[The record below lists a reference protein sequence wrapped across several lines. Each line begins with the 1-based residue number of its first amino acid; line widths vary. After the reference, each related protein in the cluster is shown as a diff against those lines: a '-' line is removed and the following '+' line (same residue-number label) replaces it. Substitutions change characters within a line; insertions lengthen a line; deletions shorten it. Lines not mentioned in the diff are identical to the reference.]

1 MSNDWTNKLR
11 DRLTDYQEPA
21 TDDLWAAIQQSLAQ
35 QKSDIVSIGKSVD
48 SSDGHSNHQS
58 NAKEVVLRRFSIAA
72 TVAALAVGGTYVYL
86 NPTKSNEPLAQ
97 ATVLQEE
104 SSTSKGALHENQSP
118 EHNQVSQEYSSDNT
132 DTDSPSRLGDDTFT
146 KYSQRVKKQLGIQTS
161 MIGGQSSKVLALDK
175 GLKEKKIDTDDL
187 EKSAARDYTQN
198 LDKDKQNDNRQS
210 QNRDK
215 AQPRSKKSLEGN
227 PEMLAMAASPFSY
240 EIQESN
246 ARHHQSSSWSVQLYG
261 ENGVVGSKKSN
272 GFDAASV
279 PSNDASGPVYPGNF
293 TDAFYSVMAI
303 RALSG
308 TPSADYYE
316 KVKHHFPI
324 SVGVQV
330 GWGVT
335 ESLRINTGVVY
346 TNVSSDFINS
356 SYNTTQ
362 VTTQT
367 LHYVGVPV
375 NISYDFWQTNRFKT
389 YVTAGGEA
397 DFNVK
402 NHTESDGEVM
412 ASKHDRTQWS
422 ANASLGAQFDI
433 IPQLGIYVEPGA
445 KYYFDNGSQ
454 IENTFKDKKLN
465 FNLQFGL
472 RWNIK

>member
-11 DRLTDYQEPA
+11 DRLTDYQEPV

-35 QKSDIVSIGKSVD
+35 QKSNIVSIGKSVD
-48 SSDGHSNHQS
+48 SLDGHSNHQS
-58 NAKEVVLRRFSIAA
+58 NAKEVVFRRFSIAA
-72 TVAALAVGGTYVYL
+72 ALAALAVGGTYIYL

-97 ATVLQEE
+97 ATVLQED
-104 SSTSKGALHENQSP
+104 SSTSKGALHENQSS

-161 MIGGQSSKVLALDK
+161 LLDGEGSKLF
-175 GLKEKKIDTDDL
+175 
-187 EKSAARDYTQN
+187 TQN
-198 LDKDKQNDNRQS
+198 LDNDKQNDNRQD

-215 AQPRSKKSLEGN
+215 VQSRSKKSLEGN
-227 PEMLAMAASPFSY
+227 PEMLAMAASPSSY
-240 EIQESN
+240 AIQESN
-246 ARHHQSSSWSVQLYG
+246 VRRHQSSSWSVQLYG
-261 ENGVVGSKKSN
+261 ENGVVGSKNSN
-272 GFDAASV
+272 GFDAAFV
-279 PSNDASGPVYPGNF
+279 PSHDASGPVSPGNF

-335 ESLRINTGVVY
+335 ECLRINTGVVY

-375 NISYDFWQTNRFKT
+375 NISYDFWQTKRFKT

>member
-11 DRLTDYQEPA
+11 DRLTDYQEPV

-35 QKSDIVSIGKSVD
+35 QKSNIVSIGKSVD
-48 SSDGHSNHQS
+48 SLDGHSNHQS
-58 NAKEVVLRRFSIAA
+58 NAKEVVFRRFSIAA
-72 TVAALAVGGTYVYL
+72 ALAALAVGGTYIYL
-86 NPTKSNEPLAQ
+86 NPTKSNEPIAQ
-97 ATVLQEE
+97 ATVLQED
-104 SSTSKGALHENQSP
+104 SSTSKGALHENQSS
-118 EHNQVSQEYSSDNT
+118 EHNQVSQEYSSDNA

-146 KYSQRVKKQLGIQTS
+146 KYSKRVKKQLGIQTS
-161 MIGGQSSKVLALDK
+161 LLDGEGSKLV
-175 GLKEKKIDTDDL
+175 
-187 EKSAARDYTQN
+187 TQN
-198 LDKDKQNDNRQS
+198 LDNDKQNDNRQD

-215 AQPRSKKSLEGN
+215 VQSRSKKSLEGN
-227 PEMLAMAASPFSY
+227 PEMLAMAASPSSY
-240 EIQESN
+240 TIQESN
-246 ARHHQSSSWSVQLYG
+246 ARRHQSSSWSVQLYG
-261 ENGVVGSKKSN
+261 ENGVVGSKNSN
-272 GFDAASV
+272 GFDAAFV
-279 PSNDASGPVYPGNF
+279 PSNNASGPVYPGNF

-335 ESLRINTGVVY
+335 ECLRINTGVVY

-375 NISYDFWQTNRFKT
+375 NISYDFWQTKRFKT

>member
-11 DRLTDYQEPA
+11 DRLTDYQEPV

-35 QKSDIVSIGKSVD
+35 QKSNIVSIGKSVD
-48 SSDGHSNHQS
+48 SLDGHSNHQS
-58 NAKEVVLRRFSIAA
+58 NAKEVVFRRFSIAA
-72 TVAALAVGGTYVYL
+72 ALAALAVGGTYIYL
-86 NPTKSNEPLAQ
+86 NPTKSNEPIAQ
-97 ATVLQEE
+97 ATVLQED
-104 SSTSKGALHENQSP
+104 SSTSKGALHENQSS
-118 EHNQVSQEYSSDNT
+118 EHNQVSQKYSSDNA

-146 KYSQRVKKQLGIQTS
+146 KYSKRVKKQLGIQTS
-161 MIGGQSSKVLALDK
+161 LLD
-175 GLKEKKIDTDDL
+175 GEGSRLV
-187 EKSAARDYTQN
+187 TQN
-198 LDKDKQNDNRQS
+198 LDNDKQNDNRQD

-215 AQPRSKKSLEGN
+215 VQSRSKKSLEGN
-227 PEMLAMAASPFSY
+227 PEMLAMAASPSSY
-240 EIQESN
+240 TIQESN
-246 ARHHQSSSWSVQLYG
+246 VRRHQSSSWSVQLYG
-261 ENGVVGSKKSN
+261 ENGVVGSKNSN
-272 GFDAASV
+272 GFDAAFV
-279 PSNDASGPVYPGNF
+279 PSNNASGPVYPGNF

-335 ESLRINTGVVY
+335 ECLRINTGVVY

-375 NISYDFWQTNRFKT
+375 NISYDFWQTKRFKT

>member
-1 MSNDWTNKLR
+1 MQT
-11 DRLTDYQEPA
+11 
-21 TDDLWAAIQQSLAQ
+21 I
-35 QKSDIVSIGKSVD
+35 
-48 SSDGHSNHQS
+48 
-58 NAKEVVLRRFSIAA
+58 
-72 TVAALAVGGTYVYL
+72 
-86 NPTKSNEPLAQ
+86 TKGE
-97 ATVLQEE
+97 
-104 SSTSKGALHENQSP
+104 
-118 EHNQVSQEYSSDNT
+118 
-132 DTDSPSRLGDDTFT
+132 
-146 KYSQRVKKQLGIQTS
+146 
-161 MIGGQSSKVLALDK
+161 
-175 GLKEKKIDTDDL
+175 
-187 EKSAARDYTQN
+187 
-198 LDKDKQNDNRQS
+198 
-210 QNRDK
+210 
-215 AQPRSKKSLEGN
+215 
-227 PEMLAMAASPFSY
+227 AS
-240 EIQESN
+240 
-246 ARHHQSSSWSVQLYG
+246 
-261 ENGVVGSKKSN
+261 
-272 GFDAASV
+272 
-279 PSNDASGPVYPGNF
+279 
-293 TDAFYSVMAI
+293 
-303 RALSG
+303 
-308 TPSADYYE
+308 
-316 KVKHHFPI
+316 FPI

-335 ESLRINTGVVY
+335 ECLRINTGVVY

-375 NISYDFWQTNRFKT
+375 NISYGFWQTKRFKT
-389 YVTAGGEA
+389 YVTVGGEA

>member
-11 DRLTDYQEPA
+11 VRLTDYQEPV

-48 SSDGHSNHQS
+48 SLDGHSNHQS
-58 NAKEVVLRRFSIAA
+58 NAKEVVFRRFSIAA
-72 TVAALAVGGTYVYL
+72 ALAALAVGGTYIYL

-97 ATVLQEE
+97 ATVLQED
-104 SSTSKGALHENQSP
+104 SSTSKGALHENQSS

-146 KYSQRVKKQLGIQTS
+146 KYSKRVKKQLGIQTS
-161 MIGGQSSKVLALDK
+161 LLDGEGSKLF
-175 GLKEKKIDTDDL
+175 
-187 EKSAARDYTQN
+187 TQN
-198 LDKDKQNDNRQS
+198 LDNDKQNDNRQD

-215 AQPRSKKSLEGN
+215 VQSRSKKSLEGN
-227 PEMLAMAASPFSY
+227 PEMLAMAASPSSY
-240 EIQESN
+240 AIQESN
-246 ARHHQSSSWSVQLYG
+246 VRRHQSSSWSVQLYG
-261 ENGVVGSKKSN
+261 ENGVVGSKNSN
-272 GFDAASV
+272 GFDAAFV
-279 PSNDASGPVYPGNF
+279 PSHDASGPVSPGNF

-335 ESLRINTGVVY
+335 ECLRINTGVVY

-375 NISYDFWQTNRFKT
+375 NISYDFWQTKRFKT

>member
-11 DRLTDYQEPA
+11 DRLTDYQEPV

-35 QKSDIVSIGKSVD
+35 QKSNIVSIGKSVD
-48 SSDGHSNHQS
+48 SLDGHSNHQS
-58 NAKEVVLRRFSIAA
+58 NAKEVVFRRFSIAA
-72 TVAALAVGGTYVYL
+72 ALAALAVGGTYIYL
-86 NPTKSNEPLAQ
+86 NPTKSNEPIAQ
-97 ATVLQEE
+97 ATVLQED
-104 SSTSKGALHENQSP
+104 SSTSKGALHENQSS

-146 KYSQRVKKQLGIQTS
+146 KYSKRVKKQLGIQTS
-161 MIGGQSSKVLALDK
+161 LLDGEGSKLV
-175 GLKEKKIDTDDL
+175 
-187 EKSAARDYTQN
+187 TQN
-198 LDKDKQNDNRQS
+198 LDNDKQNDNRQD

-215 AQPRSKKSLEGN
+215 VQSRSKKSLEGN
-227 PEMLAMAASPFSY
+227 PEMLAMAASPSFY
-240 EIQESN
+240 TIQESN
-246 ARHHQSSSWSVQLYG
+246 ARRHQSSSWSVQLYG
-261 ENGVVGSKKSN
+261 ENGVVGSKNSN
-272 GFDAASV
+272 GFDAAFV
-279 PSNDASGPVYPGNF
+279 PSNNASGPVYPGNF
-293 TDAFYSVMAI
+293 TDTFYSVMAI

-335 ESLRINTGVVY
+335 ECLRINTGVVY

-375 NISYDFWQTNRFKT
+375 NISYDFWQTKRFKT

>member
-11 DRLTDYQEPA
+11 DRLTDYQEPV

-48 SSDGHSNHQS
+48 SLDGHSNHQS
-58 NAKEVVLRRFSIAA
+58 NAKEVVFRRFSIAA
-72 TVAALAVGGTYVYL
+72 ALAALAVGGTYIYL

-97 ATVLQEE
+97 ATVLQED
-104 SSTSKGALHENQSP
+104 SSTSKGALHENQSS

-161 MIGGQSSKVLALDK
+161 LLDGEGSKLF
-175 GLKEKKIDTDDL
+175 
-187 EKSAARDYTQN
+187 TQN
-198 LDKDKQNDNRQS
+198 LDNDKQNDNRQD
-210 QNRDK
+210 QNRNK
-215 AQPRSKKSLEGN
+215 VQSRSKKSLEGN
-227 PEMLAMAASPFSY
+227 PEMLAMAASPSSY
-240 EIQESN
+240 AIQESN
-246 ARHHQSSSWSVQLYG
+246 VRRHQSSSWSVQLYG
-261 ENGVVGSKKSN
+261 ENGVVGSKNSN
-272 GFDAASV
+272 GFDAAFI
-279 PSNDASGPVYPGNF
+279 PSNNASGPVYPGNF

-303 RALSG
+303 RDLSG

-335 ESLRINTGVVY
+335 ECLRINTGVVY

-367 LHYVGVPV
+367 LHYVGVPL
-375 NISYDFWQTNRFKT
+375 NISYDFWQTKRFKT

>member
-11 DRLTDYQEPA
+11 DRLTDYQEPV

-35 QKSDIVSIGKSVD
+35 QKSNIVSIGKSVD
-48 SSDGHSNHQS
+48 SLDGHSNHQS
-58 NAKEVVLRRFSIAA
+58 NAKEVVFRRFSIAA
-72 TVAALAVGGTYVYL
+72 ALAALAVGGTYIYL
-86 NPTKSNEPLAQ
+86 NPTKSNEPIAQ
-97 ATVLQEE
+97 ATVLQED
-104 SSTSKGALHENQSP
+104 SSTSKGALHENQSS

-146 KYSQRVKKQLGIQTS
+146 KYSKRVKKQLGIQTS
-161 MIGGQSSKVLALDK
+161 LLDGEGSKLV
-175 GLKEKKIDTDDL
+175 
-187 EKSAARDYTQN
+187 TQN
-198 LDKDKQNDNRQS
+198 LDNDKQNDNHQD

-215 AQPRSKKSLEGN
+215 VQSRSKKSLEGN
-227 PEMLAMAASPFSY
+227 PEMLAMAASTSSY
-240 EIQESN
+240 AIQESN
-246 ARHHQSSSWSVQLYG
+246 ARRHQSSSWSVQLYG
-261 ENGVVGSKKSN
+261 ENGVVGSKNSN
-272 GFDAASV
+272 GFDAAFV
-279 PSNDASGPVYPGNF
+279 PSHDASGPVSPGNF

-335 ESLRINTGVVY
+335 ECLRINTGVVY

-375 NISYDFWQTNRFKT
+375 NISYDFWQTKRFKT

>member
-11 DRLTDYQEPA
+11 VRLTDYQEPV

-48 SSDGHSNHQS
+48 SLDGHSNHQS
-58 NAKEVVLRRFSIAA
+58 NAKEVVFRRFSIAA
-72 TVAALAVGGTYVYL
+72 ALAALAVGGTYIYL
-86 NPTKSNEPLAQ
+86 NPTKSNEPIAQ
-97 ATVLQEE
+97 ATVLQED
-104 SSTSKGALHENQSP
+104 SSTSKGALHENQSS

-146 KYSQRVKKQLGIQTS
+146 KYSKRVKKQLGIQTS
-161 MIGGQSSKVLALDK
+161 LLDGEGSKLF
-175 GLKEKKIDTDDL
+175 
-187 EKSAARDYTQN
+187 TQN
-198 LDKDKQNDNRQS
+198 LDNDKQNDNRQD
-210 QNRDK
+210 QNRNK
-215 AQPRSKKSLEGN
+215 VQSRSKKSLEGN
-227 PEMLAMAASPFSY
+227 PEMLAMAASPSSY
-240 EIQESN
+240 AIQESN
-246 ARHHQSSSWSVQLYG
+246 VRRHQSSSWSVQLYG
-261 ENGVVGSKKSN
+261 ENGVVGSKNSN
-272 GFDAASV
+272 GFDAAFV
-279 PSNDASGPVYPGNF
+279 PSNNASGPVYPGNF

-335 ESLRINTGVVY
+335 ECLRINTGVVY

-375 NISYDFWQTNRFKT
+375 NISYDFWQTKRFKT

>member
-11 DRLTDYQEPA
+11 DRLTDYQEPV

-48 SSDGHSNHQS
+48 SPDGHFNHQS
-58 NAKEVVLRRFSIAA
+58 NAKEVVFRRFSIAA
-72 TVAALAVGGTYVYL
+72 ALAALAVGGTYIYL
-86 NPTKSNEPLAQ
+86 NPTKSNEPIAQ
-97 ATVLQEE
+97 ATVLQED
-104 SSTSKGALHENQSP
+104 SSTSKGALHENQSS
-118 EHNQVSQEYSSDNT
+118 EHNQVSQEYSSDNA

-161 MIGGQSSKVLALDK
+161 LLDGEGSKLV
-175 GLKEKKIDTDDL
+175 
-187 EKSAARDYTQN
+187 TQN
-198 LDKDKQNDNRQS
+198 LDNDKQNDNRQD

-215 AQPRSKKSLEGN
+215 VQSRSKKSLEGN
-227 PEMLAMAASPFSY
+227 PEMLAMAASPSSY
-240 EIQESN
+240 TIQESN
-246 ARHHQSSSWSVQLYG
+246 ARRHQSSSWSVQLYG
-261 ENGVVGSKKSN
+261 ENGVVGSKNSN
-272 GFDAASV
+272 GFDAAFV
-279 PSNDASGPVYPGNF
+279 PSNNASGPVYPGNF
-293 TDAFYSVMAI
+293 TDAFYSLMAI

-335 ESLRINTGVVY
+335 ECLRINTGVVY

-375 NISYDFWQTNRFKT
+375 NISYDFWQTKRFKT

>member
-11 DRLTDYQEPA
+11 DRLTDYQEPV

-48 SSDGHSNHQS
+48 SLDGHSNHQS
-58 NAKEVVLRRFSIAA
+58 NAKEVVFRRFSIAA
-72 TVAALAVGGTYVYL
+72 ALAALAVGGTYIYL
-86 NPTKSNEPLAQ
+86 NPTKSNEPIAQ
-97 ATVLQEE
+97 ATVLQED
-104 SSTSKGALHENQSP
+104 SSTSKGALHENQSS
-118 EHNQVSQEYSSDNT
+118 EHNQVSQEYSSDNA

-146 KYSQRVKKQLGIQTS
+146 KYSQRVKKQLGIQMS
-161 MIGGQSSKVLALDK
+161 LLDGEGSKLV
-175 GLKEKKIDTDDL
+175 
-187 EKSAARDYTQN
+187 TQN
-198 LDKDKQNDNRQS
+198 LDNDKQNDNRQD

-215 AQPRSKKSLEGN
+215 VQSRSKKSLEGN
-227 PEMLAMAASPFSY
+227 PEMLAMAASPSSY
-240 EIQESN
+240 TIQESN
-246 ARHHQSSSWSVQLYG
+246 ARRHQSSSWSVQLYG
-261 ENGVVGSKKSN
+261 ENGVVGSKNSN
-272 GFDAASV
+272 GFDAAFV
-279 PSNDASGPVYPGNF
+279 PSNNASGPVYPGNF
-293 TDAFYSVMAI
+293 TDAFYSLMAI

-335 ESLRINTGVVY
+335 ECLRINTGVVY

-375 NISYDFWQTNRFKT
+375 NISYDFWQTKRFKT

>member
-11 DRLTDYQEPA
+11 DRLTDYQEPV

-48 SSDGHSNHQS
+48 SLDGHSNHQS
-58 NAKEVVLRRFSIAA
+58 NAKEVVFRRFSIAA
-72 TVAALAVGGTYVYL
+72 ALAALAVGGTYIYL

-97 ATVLQEE
+97 ATVLQED
-104 SSTSKGALHENQSP
+104 SSTSKGALHENQSS

-161 MIGGQSSKVLALDK
+161 LLDGEGSKLF
-175 GLKEKKIDTDDL
+175 
-187 EKSAARDYTQN
+187 TQN
-198 LDKDKQNDNRQS
+198 LDNDKQNDNRQD
-210 QNRDK
+210 QNRNK
-215 AQPRSKKSLEGN
+215 VQSRSKKSLEGN
-227 PEMLAMAASPFSY
+227 PEMLAMAASPSSY
-240 EIQESN
+240 AIQESN
-246 ARHHQSSSWSVQLYG
+246 VRRHQSSSWSVQLYG
-261 ENGVVGSKKSN
+261 ENGVVGSKNSN
-272 GFDAASV
+272 GFDAAFI
-279 PSNDASGPVYPGNF
+279 PSNNASGPVYPGNF

-335 ESLRINTGVVY
+335 ECLRINTGVVY

-375 NISYDFWQTNRFKT
+375 NISYDFWQTKRFKT

>member
-11 DRLTDYQEPA
+11 VRLTDYQEPV

-48 SSDGHSNHQS
+48 SLDGHSNHQS
-58 NAKEVVLRRFSIAA
+58 NAKEVVFRRFSIAA
-72 TVAALAVGGTYVYL
+72 ALAALAVGGTYIYL
-86 NPTKSNEPLAQ
+86 NPTKSNEPIAQ
-97 ATVLQEE
+97 ATVLQED
-104 SSTSKGALHENQSP
+104 SSTSKGALHENQSS

-146 KYSQRVKKQLGIQTS
+146 KYSKRVKKQLGIQTS
-161 MIGGQSSKVLALDK
+161 LLDGEGSKLF
-175 GLKEKKIDTDDL
+175 
-187 EKSAARDYTQN
+187 TQN
-198 LDKDKQNDNRQS
+198 LDNDKQNDNRQD
-210 QNRDK
+210 QNRNK
-215 AQPRSKKSLEGN
+215 VQSRSKKSLEGN
-227 PEMLAMAASPFSY
+227 PEMLAMAASPSSY
-240 EIQESN
+240 AIQESN
-246 ARHHQSSSWSVQLYG
+246 VRRHQSSSWSVQLYG
-261 ENGVVGSKKSN
+261 ENGVVGSKNSN
-272 GFDAASV
+272 GFDAAFI
-279 PSNDASGPVYPGNF
+279 PSNNASGPVYPGNF
-293 TDAFYSVMAI
+293 TDAFYSVMTI

-335 ESLRINTGVVY
+335 ECLRINTGVVY

-375 NISYDFWQTNRFKT
+375 NISYDFWQTKRFKT

>member
-11 DRLTDYQEPA
+11 VRLTDYQEPV

-48 SSDGHSNHQS
+48 SLDGHSNHQS
-58 NAKEVVLRRFSIAA
+58 NAKEVVFRRFSIAA
-72 TVAALAVGGTYVYL
+72 ALAALAVGGTYIYL
-86 NPTKSNEPLAQ
+86 NPTKSNEPIAR
-97 ATVLQEE
+97 ATVLQED
-104 SSTSKGALHENQSP
+104 SSTSKGALHENQSS

-146 KYSQRVKKQLGIQTS
+146 KYSKRVKKQLGIQTS
-161 MIGGQSSKVLALDK
+161 LLDGEGSKLF
-175 GLKEKKIDTDDL
+175 
-187 EKSAARDYTQN
+187 TQN
-198 LDKDKQNDNRQS
+198 LDNDKQNDNRQD
-210 QNRDK
+210 QNRNK
-215 AQPRSKKSLEGN
+215 VQSRSKKSLEGN
-227 PEMLAMAASPFSY
+227 PEMLAMAASPSSY
-240 EIQESN
+240 AIQESN
-246 ARHHQSSSWSVQLYG
+246 VRRHQSSSWSVQLYG
-261 ENGVVGSKKSN
+261 ENGVVGSKNSN
-272 GFDAASV
+272 GFDAAFI
-279 PSNDASGPVYPGNF
+279 PSNNASGPVYPGNF

-335 ESLRINTGVVY
+335 ECLRINTGVVY

-375 NISYDFWQTNRFKT
+375 NISYDFWQTKRFKT

>member
-11 DRLTDYQEPA
+11 DRLTDYQEPV

-35 QKSDIVSIGKSVD
+35 QKSNIVSIGKSVD
-48 SSDGHSNHQS
+48 SLDGHSNHQS
-58 NAKEVVLRRFSIAA
+58 NAKEVVFRRFSIAA
-72 TVAALAVGGTYVYL
+72 ALAALAVGGTYIYL

-97 ATVLQEE
+97 ATVLQED
-104 SSTSKGALHENQSP
+104 SSTSKGALHENQSS

-146 KYSQRVKKQLGIQTS
+146 KYSQRAKKQLGIQTS
-161 MIGGQSSKVLALDK
+161 LLDGEGSKLV
-175 GLKEKKIDTDDL
+175 
-187 EKSAARDYTQN
+187 TQN
-198 LDKDKQNDNRQS
+198 LDNDKQNDNRKD

-215 AQPRSKKSLEGN
+215 VQSRSKKSLEGN
-227 PEMLAMAASPFSY
+227 PEMLAMAASPSSY
-240 EIQESN
+240 AIQESN
-246 ARHHQSSSWSVQLYG
+246 VRRHQSSSWSVQLYG
-261 ENGVVGSKKSN
+261 ENGVVGSKNSN
-272 GFDAASV
+272 GFDAAFV
-279 PSNDASGPVYPGNF
+279 PSHDASGPVSPGNF

-335 ESLRINTGVVY
+335 ECLRINTGVVY

-375 NISYDFWQTNRFKT
+375 NISYGFWQTKRFKT
-389 YVTAGGEA
+389 YVTVGGEA

>member
-11 DRLTDYQEPA
+11 DRLTDYQEPV

-48 SSDGHSNHQS
+48 SLDGHSNHQS
-58 NAKEVVLRRFSIAA
+58 NAKEVVFRRFSIAA
-72 TVAALAVGGTYVYL
+72 ALAALAVGGTYIYL
-86 NPTKSNEPLAQ
+86 NPTKSNEPIAQ
-97 ATVLQEE
+97 ATVLQED
-104 SSTSKGALHENQSP
+104 SSTSKGALHENQSS
-118 EHNQVSQEYSSDNT
+118 EHNQVSQEYSSDNA

-161 MIGGQSSKVLALDK
+161 LLDGEGSKLV
-175 GLKEKKIDTDDL
+175 
-187 EKSAARDYTQN
+187 TQN
-198 LDKDKQNDNRQS
+198 LDNDKQNDNRQD

-215 AQPRSKKSLEGN
+215 VQSRSKKSLEGN
-227 PEMLAMAASPFSY
+227 PEMLAMAASPSSY
-240 EIQESN
+240 TIHESN
-246 ARHHQSSSWSVQLYG
+246 ARRHQSSSWSVQLYG
-261 ENGVVGSKKSN
+261 ENGVVGSKNSN
-272 GFDAASV
+272 GFDAAFV
-279 PSNDASGPVYPGNF
+279 PSNNASGPVYPGNF
-293 TDAFYSVMAI
+293 TDAFYSLMAI

-335 ESLRINTGVVY
+335 ECLRINTGVVY

-375 NISYDFWQTNRFKT
+375 NISYDFWQTKRFKT

>member
-1 MSNDWTNKLR
+1 M
-11 DRLTDYQEPA
+11 
-21 TDDLWAAIQQSLAQ
+21 
-35 QKSDIVSIGKSVD
+35 
-48 SSDGHSNHQS
+48 
-58 NAKEVVLRRFSIAA
+58 
-72 TVAALAVGGTYVYL
+72 
-86 NPTKSNEPLAQ
+86 
-97 ATVLQEE
+97 
-104 SSTSKGALHENQSP
+104 
-118 EHNQVSQEYSSDNT
+118 
-132 DTDSPSRLGDDTFT
+132 
-146 KYSQRVKKQLGIQTS
+146 GIQTS
-161 MIGGQSSKVLALDK
+161 LLDGEGSKLF
-175 GLKEKKIDTDDL
+175 
-187 EKSAARDYTQN
+187 TQN
-198 LDKDKQNDNRQS
+198 LDNDKQNDNRQD
-210 QNRDK
+210 QNRNK
-215 AQPRSKKSLEGN
+215 VQSRSKKSLEGN
-227 PEMLAMAASPFSY
+227 PEMLAMAASPSSY
-240 EIQESN
+240 AIQESN
-246 ARHHQSSSWSVQLYG
+246 VRRHQSSSWSVQLYG
-261 ENGVVGSKKSN
+261 ENGVVGSKNSN
-272 GFDAASV
+272 GFDAAFI
-279 PSNDASGPVYPGNF
+279 PSNNASGPVYPGNF

-335 ESLRINTGVVY
+335 ECLRINTGVVY

-375 NISYDFWQTNRFKT
+375 NISYDFWQTKRFKT

>member
-11 DRLTDYQEPA
+11 DRLTDYQEPV

-48 SSDGHSNHQS
+48 SLDGHSNHQS
-58 NAKEVVLRRFSIAA
+58 NAKEVVFRRFSIAA
-72 TVAALAVGGTYVYL
+72 ALAALAVGGTYIYL

-97 ATVLQEE
+97 ATVLQED
-104 SSTSKGALHENQSP
+104 SSTSKGALHENQSS

-146 KYSQRVKKQLGIQTS
+146 KYSQRVQKQLGIQTS
-161 MIGGQSSKVLALDK
+161 LLDGEGSKLF
-175 GLKEKKIDTDDL
+175 
-187 EKSAARDYTQN
+187 TQN
-198 LDKDKQNDNRQS
+198 LDYDKQNDNRQD
-210 QNRDK
+210 QNRNK
-215 AQPRSKKSLEGN
+215 VQSRSKKSLEGN
-227 PEMLAMAASPFSY
+227 PEMLAMAASPSSY
-240 EIQESN
+240 AIQESN
-246 ARHHQSSSWSVQLYG
+246 VRRHQSSSWSVQLYG
-261 ENGVVGSKKSN
+261 ENGVVGSKNSN
-272 GFDAASV
+272 GFDAAFI
-279 PSNDASGPVYPGNF
+279 PSNNASGPVYPGNF

-335 ESLRINTGVVY
+335 ECLRINTGVVY

-375 NISYDFWQTNRFKT
+375 NISYDFWQTKRFKT

>member
-11 DRLTDYQEPA
+11 DRLTDYQEPV

-48 SSDGHSNHQS
+48 SLDGHSNHQS
-58 NAKEVVLRRFSIAA
+58 NAKEVVFRRFSIAA
-72 TVAALAVGGTYVYL
+72 ALAALAVGGTYIYL
-86 NPTKSNEPLAQ
+86 NPTKSNEPIAQ
-97 ATVLQEE
+97 ATVLQED
-104 SSTSKGALHENQSP
+104 SSTSKGALHENQSS

-132 DTDSPSRLGDDTFT
+132 NTDSPSRLGDDTFT
-146 KYSQRVKKQLGIQTS
+146 KYSKRVKKQLGIQTS
-161 MIGGQSSKVLALDK
+161 LLDGEGSKLF
-175 GLKEKKIDTDDL
+175 
-187 EKSAARDYTQN
+187 TQN
-198 LDKDKQNDNRQS
+198 LDNDKQNDNRQDL
-210 QNRDK
+210 NRDK
-215 AQPRSKKSLEGN
+215 VQSRSKKSLEGN
-227 PEMLAMAASPFSY
+227 PEMLAMAASPSSY
-240 EIQESN
+240 AIQESN
-246 ARHHQSSSWSVQLYG
+246 VRRHQSSSWSVQLYG
-261 ENGVVGSKKSN
+261 ENGVVGSKNSN
-272 GFDAASV
+272 GFDAAFV
-279 PSNDASGPVYPGNF
+279 PSNNASGPVYPGNF
-293 TDAFYSVMAI
+293 TDAFYSLMAI

-335 ESLRINTGVVY
+335 ECLRINTGVVY

-375 NISYDFWQTNRFKT
+375 NISYDFWQTKRFKT

>member
-11 DRLTDYQEPA
+11 DRLTDYQEPV

-48 SSDGHSNHQS
+48 SLDGHSNHQS
-58 NAKEVVLRRFSIAA
+58 NAKEVVFRRFSIAA
-72 TVAALAVGGTYVYL
+72 ALAALAVGGTYIYL

-97 ATVLQEE
+97 ATVLQED
-104 SSTSKGALHENQSP
+104 SSTSKGALHENQSS

-146 KYSQRVKKQLGIQTS
+146 KYSQRVKKQLGTQTS
-161 MIGGQSSKVLALDK
+161 LLDGEVSKLV
-175 GLKEKKIDTDDL
+175 
-187 EKSAARDYTQN
+187 TQN
-198 LDKDKQNDNRQS
+198 LDNDKQNDNRQD

-215 AQPRSKKSLEGN
+215 VQSRSKKSLEGN
-227 PEMLAMAASPFSY
+227 PEMLAMAASPSSY
-240 EIQESN
+240 TIQESN
-246 ARHHQSSSWSVQLYG
+246 ARRHQSSSWSVQLYG
-261 ENGVVGSKKSN
+261 ENGVVGSKNSN
-272 GFDAASV
+272 GFDAAFV
-279 PSNDASGPVYPGNF
+279 PSNNASGPVYPGNF

-335 ESLRINTGVVY
+335 ECLRINTGVVY

-375 NISYDFWQTNRFKT
+375 NISYDFWQTKRFKT

>member
-11 DRLTDYQEPA
+11 DRLTDYQEPV

-35 QKSDIVSIGKSVD
+35 QKSNIVSIGKSVD
-48 SSDGHSNHQS
+48 SLDGHSNHQS
-58 NAKEVVLRRFSIAA
+58 NAKEVVFRRFSIAA
-72 TVAALAVGGTYVYL
+72 ALAALAVGGTYIYL

-97 ATVLQEE
+97 ATVLQED
-104 SSTSKGALHENQSP
+104 SSTSKGALHENQSS

-161 MIGGQSSKVLALDK
+161 LLDGEGSKLF
-175 GLKEKKIDTDDL
+175 
-187 EKSAARDYTQN
+187 TQN
-198 LDKDKQNDNRQS
+198 LDNDKQNDNRQD
-210 QNRDK
+210 QNRNK
-215 AQPRSKKSLEGN
+215 VQSRSKKSLEGN
-227 PEMLAMAASPFSY
+227 PEMLAMAASPSSY
-240 EIQESN
+240 AIQESN
-246 ARHHQSSSWSVQLYG
+246 VRRHQSSSWSVQLYG
-261 ENGVVGSKKSN
+261 ENGVVGSKNSN
-272 GFDAASV
+272 GFDAAFV
-279 PSNDASGPVYPGNF
+279 PSNNASGPVYPGNF

-303 RALSG
+303 RDLSG

-335 ESLRINTGVVY
+335 ECLRINTGVVY
-346 TNVSSDFINS
+346 TKVSSDFINS

-375 NISYDFWQTNRFKT
+375 NISYDFWQTKRFKT

>member
-11 DRLTDYQEPA
+11 DRLTDYQEPV

-35 QKSDIVSIGKSVD
+35 QKSVIVSIGKSVD
-48 SSDGHSNHQS
+48 SPDGHFNHQS
-58 NAKEVVLRRFSIAA
+58 NAKEVVFRRFSIAA
-72 TVAALAVGGTYVYL
+72 ALAALAVGGTYIYL

-97 ATVLQEE
+97 ATVLQED
-104 SSTSKGALHENQSP
+104 SSTSKDALHENQSS
-118 EHNQVSQEYSSDNT
+118 EHNQVSQEYSSDNS

-161 MIGGQSSKVLALDK
+161 LLDGEGSKLF
-175 GLKEKKIDTDDL
+175 
-187 EKSAARDYTQN
+187 TQN
-198 LDKDKQNDNRQS
+198 LDNDKQNDNRKG

-215 AQPRSKKSLEGN
+215 VQSRSKKSLEGN
-227 PEMLAMAASPFSY
+227 PEMLAMAASPSSY
-240 EIQESN
+240 AIQESN
-246 ARHHQSSSWSVQLYG
+246 ARRHQSSSWSVQLYG
-261 ENGVVGSKKSN
+261 ENGVVGSKNSN
-272 GFDAASV
+272 GFDAAFV
-279 PSNDASGPVYPGNF
+279 PSHDASGPVSPGNF

-335 ESLRINTGVVY
+335 ECLRINTGVVY

-375 NISYDFWQTNRFKT
+375 NISYDFWQTKRFKT

>member
-11 DRLTDYQEPA
+11 DRLTDYQEPV

-48 SSDGHSNHQS
+48 SPDGYSNHQS
-58 NAKEVVLRRFSIAA
+58 NAKEIVFRRFSIAA
-72 TVAALAVGGTYVYL
+72 ALAALAVGGTYIYL

-97 ATVLQEE
+97 ATVLQED
-104 SSTSKGALHENQSP
+104 SSTSKGALHENQSS

-161 MIGGQSSKVLALDK
+161 LLDGEGSKLV
-175 GLKEKKIDTDDL
+175 
-187 EKSAARDYTQN
+187 TQN
-198 LDKDKQNDNRQS
+198 LDNDKQNDNRQD

-215 AQPRSKKSLEGN
+215 VHSRSKKSLEGN
-227 PEMLAMAASPFSY
+227 PEMLAMAASPSSY
-240 EIQESN
+240 TIQESN
-246 ARHHQSSSWSVQLYG
+246 ARRHQSSSWSVQLYG
-261 ENGVVGSKKSN
+261 ENGVVGSKNSN
-272 GFDAASV
+272 GFDAAFV
-279 PSNDASGPVYPGNF
+279 PSHDASGPVSPGNF

-335 ESLRINTGVVY
+335 ECLRINTGVVY

-375 NISYDFWQTNRFKT
+375 NISYDFWQTKRFKT

>member
-11 DRLTDYQEPA
+11 DRLTDYQEPV

-48 SSDGHSNHQS
+48 SLDGHSNHQS
-58 NAKEVVLRRFSIAA
+58 NAKEVVFRRFSIAA
-72 TVAALAVGGTYVYL
+72 ALAALAVGGTYIYL

-97 ATVLQEE
+97 ATVLQED
-104 SSTSKGALHENQSP
+104 SSTSKGALHENQSS

-161 MIGGQSSKVLALDK
+161 LLDGEVSKLV
-175 GLKEKKIDTDDL
+175 
-187 EKSAARDYTQN
+187 TQN
-198 LDKDKQNDNRQS
+198 LDNDKQNDNRQD

-215 AQPRSKKSLEGN
+215 VQSRSKKSLEGN
-227 PEMLAMAASPFSY
+227 PEMLAMAASPSSY
-240 EIQESN
+240 TIQESN
-246 ARHHQSSSWSVQLYG
+246 ARRHQSSSWSVQLYG
-261 ENGVVGSKKSN
+261 ENGVVGSKNSN
-272 GFDAASV
+272 GFDAAFV
-279 PSNDASGPVYPGNF
+279 PSNNASGPVYPGNF

-335 ESLRINTGVVY
+335 ECLRINTGVVY

-375 NISYDFWQTNRFKT
+375 NISYDFWQTKRFKT

>member
-11 DRLTDYQEPA
+11 DRLTDYQEPV

-35 QKSDIVSIGKSVD
+35 QKSNIVSIGKSVD
-48 SSDGHSNHQS
+48 SLDGHSNHQS
-58 NAKEVVLRRFSIAA
+58 NAKEVVFRRFSIAA
-72 TVAALAVGGTYVYL
+72 ALAALAVGGTYIYL

-97 ATVLQEE
+97 ATVLQED
-104 SSTSKGALHENQSP
+104 SSTSKGALHENQSS

-161 MIGGQSSKVLALDK
+161 LLDGEGSKLV
-175 GLKEKKIDTDDL
+175 
-187 EKSAARDYTQN
+187 TQN
-198 LDKDKQNDNRQS
+198 LDNDKQNDNRQD

-215 AQPRSKKSLEGN
+215 VQSRSKKSLEGN
-227 PEMLAMAASPFSY
+227 PEMLAMAASPSSY
-240 EIQESN
+240 AIQESH
-246 ARHHQSSSWSVQLYG
+246 ARRHQSSSWSVQLYG
-261 ENGVVGSKKSN
+261 ENGVVGSKNSN
-272 GFDAASV
+272 GFDAAFV
-279 PSNDASGPVYPGNF
+279 PSNNASGPVYPGNF
-293 TDAFYSVMAI
+293 TDAFYSLMAI

-335 ESLRINTGVVY
+335 ECLRINTGVVY

-375 NISYDFWQTNRFKT
+375 NISYDFWQTKRFKT

>member
-11 DRLTDYQEPA
+11 DRLTDYQEPV

-35 QKSDIVSIGKSVD
+35 QKSNIVSIGKSVD
-48 SSDGHSNHQS
+48 SLDGHSNHQS
-58 NAKEVVLRRFSIAA
+58 NAKEVVFRRFSIAA
-72 TVAALAVGGTYVYL
+72 ALAALAVGGTYIYL
-86 NPTKSNEPLAQ
+86 NPTKSNEPIAQ
-97 ATVLQEE
+97 ATVLQED
-104 SSTSKGALHENQSP
+104 SSTSKGALHENQSS
-118 EHNQVSQEYSSDNT
+118 EHNQASQEYSSDNT

-161 MIGGQSSKVLALDK
+161 LLDGEGSKLV
-175 GLKEKKIDTDDL
+175 
-187 EKSAARDYTQN
+187 TQN
-198 LDKDKQNDNRQS
+198 LDNDKQNENRQD

-215 AQPRSKKSLEGN
+215 VQSRSKKSLEGN
-227 PEMLAMAASPFSY
+227 PEMLAMAASPSSY
-240 EIQESN
+240 AIQESN
-246 ARHHQSSSWSVQLYG
+246 VRRHQSSSWSVQLYG
-261 ENGVVGSKKSN
+261 ENGVVGSKNSN
-272 GFDAASV
+272 GFDAAFV
-279 PSNDASGPVYPGNF
+279 PSHDASGPVSPGNF
-293 TDAFYSVMAI
+293 TDAFYSLMAI

-335 ESLRINTGVVY
+335 ECLRINTGVVY

-375 NISYDFWQTNRFKT
+375 NISYDFWQTKRFKT

>member
-11 DRLTDYQEPA
+11 DRLTDYQEPV

-35 QKSDIVSIGKSVD
+35 QKSNIVSIGKSVD
-48 SSDGHSNHQS
+48 SLDGHSNHQS
-58 NAKEVVLRRFSIAA
+58 NAKEVVFRRFSIAA
-72 TVAALAVGGTYVYL
+72 ALAALAVGGTYIYL
-86 NPTKSNEPLAQ
+86 NPTKSNELLAQ
-97 ATVLQEE
+97 ATVLQED
-104 SSTSKGALHENQSP
+104 SSTSKGALHENQSS

-132 DTDSPSRLGDDTFT
+132 DTDSPSRLGDDTFA

-161 MIGGQSSKVLALDK
+161 LLDGEGSKLF
-175 GLKEKKIDTDDL
+175 
-187 EKSAARDYTQN
+187 TQN
-198 LDKDKQNDNRQS
+198 LDNDKQNDNRQD
-210 QNRDK
+210 QNRNK
-215 AQPRSKKSLEGN
+215 VQSRSKKSLEGN
-227 PEMLAMAASPFSY
+227 PEMLAMAASPSSY
-240 EIQESN
+240 AIQESN
-246 ARHHQSSSWSVQLYG
+246 VRRHQSSSWSVQLYG
-261 ENGVVGSKKSN
+261 ENGVVGSKNSN
-272 GFDAASV
+272 GFDAAFV
-279 PSNDASGPVYPGNF
+279 PSNNASGPVYPGNF

-303 RALSG
+303 RDLSG

-335 ESLRINTGVVY
+335 ECLRINTGVVY

-375 NISYDFWQTNRFKT
+375 NISYDFWQTKRFKT

>member
-11 DRLTDYQEPA
+11 DRLTDYQEPV

-35 QKSDIVSIGKSVD
+35 QKSNIVSIGKSVD
-48 SSDGHSNHQS
+48 SLDGHSNHQS
-58 NAKEVVLRRFSIAA
+58 NAKEVVFRRFSIAA
-72 TVAALAVGGTYVYL
+72 ALAALAVGGTYIYL

-97 ATVLQEE
+97 ATVLQED
-104 SSTSKGALHENQSP
+104 SSTSKGALHENQSS

-146 KYSQRVKKQLGIQTS
+146 KYSKRVKKQLGIQTS
-161 MIGGQSSKVLALDK
+161 LLDGEGSKLF
-175 GLKEKKIDTDDL
+175 
-187 EKSAARDYTQN
+187 TQN
-198 LDKDKQNDNRQS
+198 LDNDKQNDNRQD
-210 QNRDK
+210 QNRNK
-215 AQPRSKKSLEGN
+215 VQSRSKKSLEGN
-227 PEMLAMAASPFSY
+227 PEMLAMAASPSSY
-240 EIQESN
+240 AIQESN
-246 ARHHQSSSWSVQLYG
+246 VRRHQSSSWSVQLYG
-261 ENGVVGSKKSN
+261 ENGVVGSKNSN
-272 GFDAASV
+272 GFDAAFI
-279 PSNDASGPVYPGNF
+279 PSNNASGPVYPGNF

-335 ESLRINTGVVY
+335 ECLRINTGVVY

-367 LHYVGVPV
+367 LHYVGVPL
-375 NISYDFWQTNRFKT
+375 NISYDFWQTKRFKT

>member
-11 DRLTDYQEPA
+11 DRLTDYQEPV

-48 SSDGHSNHQS
+48 SPDGHFNHQS
-58 NAKEVVLRRFSIAA
+58 NAKEVVFRRFSIAA
-72 TVAALAVGGTYVYL
+72 ALAALAVGGTYIYL

-97 ATVLQEE
+97 ATVLQED
-104 SSTSKGALHENQSP
+104 SSTSKGALHENQSS

-161 MIGGQSSKVLALDK
+161 LLDGEGSKLF
-175 GLKEKKIDTDDL
+175 
-187 EKSAARDYTQN
+187 TQN
-198 LDKDKQNDNRQS
+198 LDNDKQNDNRKG

-215 AQPRSKKSLEGN
+215 VQSRSKKSLEGN
-227 PEMLAMAASPFSY
+227 PEMLAMAASPSSY
-240 EIQESN
+240 AIQESN
-246 ARHHQSSSWSVQLYG
+246 ARRYQSSSWSVQLYG
-261 ENGVVGSKKSN
+261 ENGVVGSKNSN
-272 GFDAASV
+272 GFDAAFV
-279 PSNDASGPVYPGNF
+279 PSNNASGPVYPGNF

-335 ESLRINTGVVY
+335 ECLRINTGVVY

-375 NISYDFWQTNRFKT
+375 NISYDFWQTKRFKT

>member
-11 DRLTDYQEPA
+11 DRLTDYQEPV

-48 SSDGHSNHQS
+48 SLDGHSNHQS
-58 NAKEVVLRRFSIAA
+58 NAKEVVFRRFSIAA
-72 TVAALAVGGTYVYL
+72 ALAALAVGGTYIYL
-86 NPTKSNEPLAQ
+86 NPTKSNEPIAQ
-97 ATVLQEE
+97 ATVLQED
-104 SSTSKGALHENQSP
+104 SSTSKGALHENQSS
-118 EHNQVSQEYSSDNT
+118 EHNQVSQEYSSDNA

-146 KYSQRVKKQLGIQTS
+146 KYSQRVKKQSGIQTS
-161 MIGGQSSKVLALDK
+161 LLDGEGSKLV
-175 GLKEKKIDTDDL
+175 
-187 EKSAARDYTQN
+187 TQN
-198 LDKDKQNDNRQS
+198 LDNDKQNDNRQD

-215 AQPRSKKSLEGN
+215 VQSRSKKSLEGN
-227 PEMLAMAASPFSY
+227 PEMLAMAASPSSY
-240 EIQESN
+240 TIQESN
-246 ARHHQSSSWSVQLYG
+246 ARRHQSSSWSVQLYG
-261 ENGVVGSKKSN
+261 ENGVVGSKNSN
-272 GFDAASV
+272 GFDAAFV
-279 PSNDASGPVYPGNF
+279 PSNNASGPVYPGNF

-335 ESLRINTGVVY
+335 ECLRINTGVVY

-375 NISYDFWQTNRFKT
+375 NISYDFWQTKRFKT

>member
-11 DRLTDYQEPA
+11 VRLTDYQEPV

-48 SSDGHSNHQS
+48 SLDGHSNHQS
-58 NAKEVVLRRFSIAA
+58 NAKEVVFRRFSIAA
-72 TVAALAVGGTYVYL
+72 ALAALAVGGTYIYL
-86 NPTKSNEPLAQ
+86 NPTKSNEPIAQ
-97 ATVLQEE
+97 ATVLQED
-104 SSTSKGALHENQSP
+104 SSTSKGALHENQSS

-146 KYSQRVKKQLGIQTS
+146 KYSKRVKKQFGIQTS
-161 MIGGQSSKVLALDK
+161 LLDGEGSKLF
-175 GLKEKKIDTDDL
+175 
-187 EKSAARDYTQN
+187 TQN
-198 LDKDKQNDNRQS
+198 LDNDKQNDNRQD

-215 AQPRSKKSLEGN
+215 VQSRSKKSLEGN
-227 PEMLAMAASPFSY
+227 PEMLAMAASPSSY
-240 EIQESN
+240 AIQESN
-246 ARHHQSSSWSVQLYG
+246 VRRHQSSSWSVQLYG
-261 ENGVVGSKKSN
+261 ENGVVGSKNSN
-272 GFDAASV
+272 GFDAAFI
-279 PSNDASGPVYPGNF
+279 PSNNASGPVYPGNF

-335 ESLRINTGVVY
+335 ECLRINTGVVY

-375 NISYDFWQTNRFKT
+375 NISYDFWQTKRFKT